1 MRCDNSIRF
10 DTIEARNKREKRSI
24 NFKKFLKFKYLCY
37 ICRQKVC
44 IHTKLVYIMKYERR
58 FYIEKLNSHKHNR
71 LIKIVTGLRRVGK
84 SFLLFN
90 LFKQHLIETG
100 VDENHIIEI
109 QLDSFAHRKYRKAE
123 TLYEHVEKLTQQDSS
138 MHYVLIDEVQMLED
152 FVDVLN
158 GFLHIDNLDVY
169 VTGSN
174 AKFLSSDIV
183 TEFRGR
189 GVQIH
194 LQPLS
199 FKEIKENSTEDV
211 ATLWRDYIFYGGLP
225 MVVLEKN
232 KSRKSEIL
240 QDLLKETYLSDIK
253 NRNSIKNDAELEE
266 LFSLLASNIGA
277 LTNPNKLANTFAS
290 EKKIKISH
298 NTIKTYIDYFMD
310 SFLISRAVR
319 YDIKGKKYIDTPF
332 KYYFADMGLRNA
344 LLNFRQVE
352 PTHIMENILYNHLI
366 GGGYKVDVGNI
377 TYYQKNSEGKT
388 TRSLLEIDFVCNKG
402 SERVYI
408 QSAYSMPDIEKR
420 KQEERSLTLTDDSF
434 SKIIITTDNIPTHTT
449 ENGIIIMNIFEY
461 LLS

>member
-1 MRCDNSIRF
+1 
-10 DTIEARNKREKRSI
+10 
-24 NFKKFLKFKYLCY
+24 
-37 ICRQKVC
+37 
-44 IHTKLVYIMKYERR
+44 MKYARLQ
-58 FYIEKLNSHKHNR
+58 YIEKLDSYKHNR

-90 LFKQHLIETG
+90 LFKQHLIDNG
-100 VDENHIIEI
+100 ISENHIIEI
-109 QLDSFAHRKYRKAE
+109 QLDSFSHRKYRKAE
-123 TLYEHVEKLTQQDSS
+123 VLFEYVENLTKQDFA
-138 MHYVLIDEVQMLED
+138 MHYVMIDEVQMLED

-158 GFLHIDNLDVY
+158 GFLHIENLDVY

-199 FKEIKENSTEDV
+199 FKEIKENSNIDV

-225 MVVLEKN
+225 MVVLEN
-232 KSRKSEIL
+232 DKSHKAEIL

-253 NRNSIKNDAELEE
+253 NRNNIKNDAELEE
-266 LFSLLASNIGA
+266 LFSLLASNIGS
-277 LTNPNKLANTFAS
+277 LTNPNKLANTFIS

-298 NTIKTYIDYFMD
+298 NTIKTYIDYFID

-319 YDIKGKKYIDTPF
+319 YDIKGKKYIDTPY

-352 PTHIMENILYNHLI
+352 PTHIMENIIYNYLI
-366 GGGYKVDVGNI
+366 SEGYKIDVGNI

-388 TRSLLEIDFVCNKG
+388 TRSNLEIDFICNKG
-402 SERVYI
+402 SERIYI
-408 QSAYSMPDIEKR
+408 QSAYSMSDEDK
-420 KQEERSLTLTDDSF
+420 KMQEQRSLTLTDDF
-434 SKIIITTDNIPTHTT
+434 FTKIIITTDNIPTHTT

-461 LLS
+461 LLK